1 MKLYLLR
8 HQIRG
13 PNQTFYS
20 PLLIDGLYNSDKLK
34 FTLEKL
40 NINLIFSSPFIRC
53 LQTIKPYCL
62 LSDLSVNKEIGLY
75 EEINFEAFDKNNY
88 KIDISEND
96 NEYALINKNYN
107 SYINLDEIEPE
118 NTVNRIIKFKKYL
131 IDKYKNTDYNILLV
145 SHQSPIN
152 YFLERPDYRFPMG
165 SLFEVVDI
173 ENNII
178 NEILY

>member
-1 MKLYLLR
+1 MKLYILR

-13 PNQTFYS
+13 PEQTFYS

-34 FTLEKL
+34 YTLKKL

-62 LSDLSVNKEIGLY
+62 LSNLNVNKEIGLY
-75 EEINFEAFDKNNY
+75 EEINFQAFDKNNY

-96 NEYALINKNYN
+96 TEYSLINKNYN

-118 NTVNRIIKFKKYL
+118 NTLNRILKFKKYL
-131 IDKYKNTDYNILLV
+131 IDKYKNTDFNILLV
-145 SHQSPIN
+145 SHQTPIN
-152 YFLERPDYRFPMG
+152 YFLERDDYRFPMG
-165 SLFEVVDI
+165 SLFEVIDI
-173 ENNII
+173 ENNIVKNI
-178 NEILY
+178 SY

>member
-34 FTLEKL
+34 YTLKEL
-40 NINLIFSSPFIRC
+40 NITLIFSSPFIRC

-62 LSDLSVNKEIGLY
+62 LSNLNINKEIGLY
-75 EEINFEAFDKNNY
+75 EAIDFNIFDENNY
-88 KIDISEND
+88 KIDIKEND
-96 NEYALINKNYN
+96 MEYSIINENYN
-107 SYINLDEIEPE
+107 SYINLDELEPE
-118 NTVNRIIKFKKYL
+118 NTINRILKFKKYL
-131 IDKYKNTDYNILLV
+131 IDKYKNTNLNILLV
-145 SHQSPIN
+145 SHQTPIN

-165 SLFEVVDI
+165 SLFEVIDI
-173 ENNII
+173 ENNIVKNI
-178 NEILY
+178 SY